1 MRAASAGDCCS
12 AARPDLSGSAQP
24 QRAAPTM
31 SARAAR
37 GAALEAATRA
47 AEDSPSATD
56 LSDYEGR
63 GGCGRRAPRQRAA
76 APARCSR
83 NAPPTLLIAPAEP
96 GPEGV
101 PGACQLWSGSETAA
115 QACRQA
121 ACELPAAAALRAA
134 GALSPCQRL
143 ALSARALW
151 LQLHPYSCIDQT
163 AVSVRCTGMFGGA
176 GGAGRGVGWVHTRGW
191 WSDLNGRQVLS
202 F

>member
-1 MRAASAGDCCS
+1 
-12 AARPDLSGSAQP
+12 
-24 QRAAPTM
+24 M

-47 AEDSPSATD
+47 AEDTPSATD

-83 NAPPTLLIAPAEP
+83 NAPLTLLIAPAEP

-115 QACRQA
+115 QTCPRA
-121 ACELPAAAALRAA
+121 AYGLHAAAALRAA
-134 GALSPCQRL
+134 GALSRCQRP
-143 ALSARALW
+143 APSARALW
-151 LQLHPYSCIDQT
+151 LQLHPNSRSVQI
-163 AVSVRCTGMFGGA
+163 AVYVRCSGMFGGA
-176 GGAGRGVGWVHTRGW
+176 GGAVRGVGRVHERGW